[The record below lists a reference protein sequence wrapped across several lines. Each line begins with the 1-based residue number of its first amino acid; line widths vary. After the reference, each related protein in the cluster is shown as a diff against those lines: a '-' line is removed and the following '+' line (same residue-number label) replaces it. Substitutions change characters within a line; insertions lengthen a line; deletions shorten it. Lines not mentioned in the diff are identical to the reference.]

1 MSTYS
6 QNFAISG
13 LETLTIVVPVAGTF
27 TLSGKIKLPRLSQTD
42 PTDPN
47 YLNYPSTVVATIK
60 QNGTTIFTTSAGS
73 DGFSI
78 PILAAVSDSFTVQLS
93 SSGAAGTEDQILNA
107 VSAVVS
113 LG

>member
-1 MSTYS
+1 MSNYS

-13 LETLTIVVPVAGTF
+13 LETLTVVMPVAGNF

-47 YLNYPSTVVATIK
+47 YLTYPSSVVTTIK
-60 QNGTTIFTTSAGS
+60 KNGSTIFTSSTGS
-73 DGFSI
+73 DGFSV
-78 PILAAVSDSFTVQLS
+78 PILAAVNDSYTVQLS
-93 SSGAAGTEDQILNA
+93 SGAAEDAVLNA

>member
-1 MSTYS
+1 MANYS

-13 LETLTIVVPVAGTF
+13 LETLTIVMPIAGNF
-27 TLSGKIKLPRLSQTD
+27 TLSGKLKLPRLSQAD
-42 PTDPN
+42 PSDPN
-47 YLNYPSTVVATIK
+47 YLSYPSAVVVTIK
-60 QNGTTIFTTSAGS
+60 QNGSTIYTGSAGQ

-78 PILAAVSDSFTVQLS
+78 PILAALKDSFTVALS
-93 SSGAAGTEDQILNA
+93 SSAAEDEVLNA

>member
-1 MSTYS
+1 MSNYS
-6 QNFAISG
+6 QNFTISG
-13 LETLTIVVPVAGTF
+13 LETLTVVMPVAGNF
-27 TLSGKIKLPRLSQTD
+27 TLSGKISLPRLSQTD

-47 YLNYPSTVVATIK
+47 YLAYPSDVVATIK
-60 QNGTTIFTTSAGS
+60 QNGSTIFTSTAGS

-78 PILAAVSDSFTVQLS
+78 PILAALKDSFTVQLS
-93 SSGAAGTEDQILNA
+93 SAAAEDNVLNA

>member
-1 MSTYS
+1 MSNYS

-13 LETLTIVVPVAGTF
+13 LETLTVVMPLAGLF

-47 YLNYPSTVVATIK
+47 FLTYPSAVVATIK
-60 QNGTTIFTTSAGS
+60 QNGSTIFTTTAGS

-78 PILAAVSDSFTVQLS
+78 PLLAASQDSITVALS
-93 SSGAAGTEDQILNA
+93 SSSAQDEVVDA

-113 LG
+113 IG